1 MNKTKIDWCD
11 MSWNPVTG
19 CRHGCEYCY
28 AENIAH
34 RFGGHWDEG
43 RCRTMGSDGT
53 LHDLSEPMMR
63 HTTGKN
69 RTVGVHSVV
78 APFPYCFDPTLHRY
92 RLDQPQK
99 KEGPQTIFVCSMA
112 DLFGDWVPDEWIEAV
127 FDSCRKAPQHRYL
140 FLTKNPARY
149 VRLASALKLPAEPN
163 FWYGVSAEQ
172 HDKAEAAFRHLP
184 AGWRGYNFFLSA
196 EPLHGGINLTALAT
210 WPKWVI
216 LGAETGAG
224 KKKHRPHESWIAD
237 IVAQASARNIPVFM
251 KESIREV
258 WGDQIIQEYPWGE

>member
-1 MNKTKIDWCD
+1 

-28 AENIAH
+28 ARRIAE
-34 RFGGHWDEG
+34 RFNGYFGN
-43 RCRTMGSDGT
+43 DGI
-53 LHDLSEPMMR
+53 HDLKEPVR
-63 HTTGKN
+63 DKWRDEETGEVILGRKE
-69 RTVGVHSVV
+69 
-78 APFPYCFDPTLHRY
+78 PFPYAFAPTFHRY

-99 KEGPQTIFVCSMA
+99 KREPQTIFVCSMA
-112 DLFGDWVPDEWIEAV
+112 DLFGEWVPDEWIASV

-149 VRLASALKLPAEPN
+149 IRLASALKLPAEPN
-163 FWYGVSAEQ
+163 FWYGVSAER

-184 AGWRGYNFFLSA
+184 AGWRGFNFFLSA
-196 EPLHGGINLTALAT
+196 EPLHGNINLPALAT

-224 KKKHRPHESWIAD
+224 KSKHRPRMDWIAD
-237 IVAQASARNIPVFM
+237 IVAQASARNIPIFM

-258 WGDQIIQEYPWGE
+258 WGDQIIQEYPWEVRS